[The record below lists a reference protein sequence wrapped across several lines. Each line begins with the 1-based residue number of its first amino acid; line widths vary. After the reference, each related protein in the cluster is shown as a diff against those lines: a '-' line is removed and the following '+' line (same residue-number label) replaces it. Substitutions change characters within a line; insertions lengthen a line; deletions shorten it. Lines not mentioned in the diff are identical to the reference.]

1 MFKRRF
7 ISYIIGGGIVTFLS
21 VSYVGYRA
29 YRNHVEFKGFMSNT
43 QIFNRSVKGQQ
54 EHSSHDH
61 TYHGEGLPVAS
72 TPNQMK
78 EAGWGETGHG
88 PEHHLISSGEY
99 GYEINGVPLYSNMPL
114 NQEQLELREWIQTGK
129 MTPAVGEQFASR
141 EELRTYV
148 QQTVVTADGKLHTV
162 IVPRDSQYEEGDAIL
177 QSELGSPMVLTETQN
192 PKRDARLI
200 IDKVEYTFPDEYY
213 TIEDPYEREEYA
225 NKFSWS
231 IKNGVSMGEVE
242 KKIVQG
248 ELDFSLSEDAKKYVD
263 EHEAMMERYKMLDPI
278 APSLSDKP
286 PVKVSFLP
294 DKGENTLPGWMRK
307 EAGDRP
313 SGSGETE
320 SGGAPPAAD
329 SVSEKGS
336 NEDVSGAPIRS
347 DVPLSPSDQPDMLK
361 PIFPQSVVDI
371 EKQLTPEG
379 IESELSEGLS
389 PDRFDKMQQFI
400 DQYGREE
407 GLRRLRETD
416 PEAAAQFERDQRERK
431 MNTEP

>member
-7 ISYIIGGGIVTFLS
+7 ISYIIGGGIVAFLS

-29 YRNHVEFKGFMSNT
+29 YQNHVEFKAFMSNA
-43 QIFNRSVKGQQ
+43 QVFNRSVKGQR

-61 TYHGEGLPVAS
+61 THHGEGLPVAS
-72 TPNQMK
+72 TPNQIK
-78 EAGWGETGHG
+78 EAGRGETGHG
-88 PEHHLISSGEY
+88 PEHHLTSSGEY

-114 NQEQLELREWIQTGK
+114 SQEQLELREWIQTGK
-129 MTPAVGEQFASR
+129 MTPAVEEQFTVR
-141 EELRTYV
+141 EELLTYV

-162 IVPRDSQYEEGDAIL
+162 IVPSNSQYEEGDAIL
-177 QSELGSPMVLTETQN
+177 QSELGSPMVLEESQN

-200 IDKVEYTFPDEYY
+200 IDKVEYTFPDEYH

-231 IKNGVSMGEVE
+231 IENGVSMAEVE
-242 KKIVQG
+242 KRVAKG
-248 ELDFSLSEDAKKYVD
+248 ELDFSLSEDAKRHVD
-263 EHEAMMERYKMLDPI
+263 EHEAMMERYKMLSFEP
-278 APSLSDKP
+278 PPLSDKP
-286 PVKVSFLP
+286 PVKVAFLP
-294 DKGENTLPGWMRK
+294 DKGEDTRPGWMRK
-307 EAGDRP
+307 EAGNRP
-313 SGSGETE
+313 SESGETE
-320 SGGAPPAAD
+320 SSGAPPAAD

-336 NEDVSGAPIRS
+336 NEDVSGAPARS

-379 IESELSEGLS
+379 IESGLSEGLS
-389 PDRFDKMQQFI
+389 PDRFEKMQQFI

-416 PEAAAQFERDQRERK
+416 PEAAAQFEREQPERK